1 MNEIIIGWTYSSRE
15 LLKDIFCHQKSNKKV
30 NKLFMG
36 LSSTP
41 NLSMQRSLYPIFQK
55 QCSIFLL
62 PLFFEKYLNPQV
74 IINKMVNGHPSLLGL
89 TSRISMDFSGLYFSL
104 QDICWIF
111 SEISISQHGSEKFSN
126 SSYLN
131 YWKIHS
137 KILKNSSIHFYSSP

>member
-1 MNEIIIGWTYSSRE
+1 
-15 LLKDIFCHQKSNKKV
+15 
-30 NKLFMG
+30 MG

-104 QDICWIF
+104 QDIC
-111 SEISISQHGSEKFSN
+111 
-126 SSYLN
+126 
-131 YWKIHS
+131 
-137 KILKNSSIHFYSSP
+137 